1 MQMPTFSPTEKN
13 SMTNILVTGSGGQLG
28 SELHYL
34 VEKQLV
40 DISGLHFFFTDK
52 TALNVT
58 DHQSVKAFVE
68 KNNINLIIN
77 CAAYTAVDK
86 AEEDLELADALNREA
101 VKQLALIAKEK
112 DAGLIHISTDYVYD
126 GTSHRPYTED
136 DPSNPQGI
144 YSKTKLAGE
153 YEIKQINP
161 KNTIIIRTS
170 WVYSSFGSNFVKT
183 MLKLCKERDELDLIS
198 DQVGTP
204 TYARD
209 LARAILHIIKHPRK
223 SQDKIEIY
231 HFSNEGGCSWY
242 DFAKTIFELANI
254 ECKVN
259 PIDTEEYPTPAKR
272 PYYSLLSKSKIK
284 KDFQMTIP
292 YWRDS
297 LKECLQIILKN
308 DTEK

>member
-1 MQMPTFSPTEKN
+1 MEKTF
-13 SMTNILVTGSGGQLG
+13 MTNILVTGSGGQLG
-28 SELHYL
+28 SELQYL
-34 VEKQLV
+34 VKNQLFDV
-40 DISGLHFFFTDK
+40 TDMTFFFMNKNSLD
-52 TALNVT
+52 VT
-58 DHQSVKAFVE
+58 DHQMVREFAISNA
-68 KNNINLIIN
+68 IDIIIN

-86 AEEDLELADALNREA
+86 AEENLVLADALNREA
-101 VKQLALIAKEK
+101 VKYLAKIALENNI
-112 DAGLIHISTDYVYD
+112 GLIHISTDYVYD
-126 GTSHRPYTED
+126 GTSHRPYTEED
-136 DPSNPQGI
+136 SSNPQGI

-153 YEIKQINP
+153 EEIRQINP
-161 KNTIIIRTS
+161 ANTIIIRTS

-183 MLKLCKERDELDLIS
+183 MLKLCEEKDELDLIS

-209 LARAILHIIKHPRK
+209 LAKAILHIIQHPNK
-223 SQDKIEIY
+223 SQNNVEIY

-242 DFAKTIFELANI
+242 DFAKTIFELSHI

-284 KDFQMTIP
+284 KDYQMTIP

-297 LKECLQIILKN
+297 LKECLHAIEKNELKA
-308 DTEK
+308 

>member
-1 MQMPTFSPTEKN
+1 MEKTF
-13 SMTNILVTGSGGQLG
+13 MTNILVTGSGGQLG
-28 SELHYL
+28 SELKYL
-34 VEKQLV
+34 VENRLF
-40 DISGLHFFFTDK
+40 DTTGMDFFFTDRSS
-52 TALNVT
+52 LDIT
-58 DHQSVKAFVE
+58 DHKRVREFVSS
-68 KNNINLIIN
+68 NDINLIIN

-101 VKQLALIAKEK
+101 VKHLALIAREK

-183 MLKLCKERDELDLIS
+183 MLKLCKEREELSLIS

-209 LARAILHIIKHPRK
+209 LARAIIHIIQHPQK
-223 SQDKIEIY
+223 NHENVEIY

-242 DFAKTIFELANI
+242 DFAKTIFELAGI

-284 KDFQMTIP
+284 RDYGMEIP

-297 LKECLQIILKN
+297 LKECLQIILNK
-308 DTEK
+308 TEE

>member
-1 MQMPTFSPTEKN
+1 MR
-13 SMTNILVTGSGGQLG
+13 NILVTGSGGQLG
-28 SELHYL
+28 SELQYL
-34 VEKQLV
+34 VENQLF
-40 DISGLHFFFTDK
+40 DTAGMSFFFMDK
-52 TALNVT
+52 NSLDVT
-58 DHQSVKAFVE
+58 NHQIVREFAISNA
-68 KNNINLIIN
+68 IDIIIN

-86 AEEDLELADALNREA
+86 AEENLVLADALNREA
-101 VKQLALIAKEK
+101 VKHLAKIALEN
-112 DAGLIHISTDYVYD
+112 DIALIHISTDYVYD
-126 GTSHRPYTED
+126 GTSHKPYTEE

-153 YEIKQINP
+153 EEIRQINP
-161 KNTIIIRTS
+161 ANTIIIRTS

-209 LARAILHIIKHPRK
+209 LGKAILHIIQHPK
-223 SQDKIEIY
+223 KPQDHIEIY

-242 DFAKTIFELANI
+242 DFAKTIFELSHI

-259 PIDTEEYPTPAKR
+259 PIDTKEYPTPAKR

-284 KDFQMTIP
+284 KHYQMTIP

-297 LKECLQIILKN
+297 LKECLQAI
-308 DTEK
+308 TENEPKV

>member
-1 MQMPTFSPTEKN
+1 MEKTF
-13 SMTNILVTGSGGQLG
+13 MINILVTGSGGQLG
-28 SELHYL
+28 SELQYL
-34 VEKQLV
+34 VENQLS
-40 DISGLHFFFTDK
+40 DTTDMTFFFMDK
-52 TALNVT
+52 SSLDVT
-58 DHQSVKAFVE
+58 NHRMVRAFAIS
-68 KNNINLIIN
+68 NAIDIIIN

-86 AEEDLELADALNREA
+86 AEDNLVLADALNREA
-101 VKQLALIAKEK
+101 VKHLAKIALEK
-112 DAGLIHISTDYVYD
+112 NIALIHISTDYVYD
-126 GTSHRPYTED
+126 GTSHKPYTEE

-153 YEIKQINP
+153 EEIRQINP
-161 KNTIIIRTS
+161 ANTIIIRTS

-209 LARAILHIIKHPRK
+209 LAKAILHIIQHPK
-223 SQDKIEIY
+223 KPQDNIEIY

-242 DFAKTIFELANI
+242 DFAKTIFELSHI

-284 KDFQMTIP
+284 KDYQMTIP

-297 LKECLQIILKN
+297 LKECLQAIAENEPKV
-308 DTEK
+308 

>member
-1 MQMPTFSPTEKN
+1 
-13 SMTNILVTGSGGQLG
+13 MTNILVTGSGGQLG
-28 SELHYL
+28 SELRYL
-34 VEKQLV
+34 VENRLV
-40 DISGLHFFFTDK
+40 DTADMNFFFTDRSS
-52 TALNVT
+52 LDVT
-58 DHQSVKAFVE
+58 DHQAVE
-68 KNNINLIIN
+68 KFALSNDIGIIIN

-101 VKQLALIAKEK
+101 VKSMAKIASEN
-112 DAGLIHISTDYVYD
+112 DIGLVHISTDYVYD

-153 YEIKQINP
+153 NEIKQINP
-161 KNTIIIRTS
+161 RNTVIIRTS

-183 MLKLCKERDELDLIS
+183 MLKLCKEKKKLSLIS

-209 LARAILHIIKHPRK
+209 LAKAIMHIIKHPIK
-223 SQDKIEIY
+223 KHNNVEVY

-242 DFAKTIFELANI
+242 DFAKTIFELSDI
-254 ECKVN
+254 ECTVD
-259 PIDTEEYPTPAKR
+259 PIDTKEYPTPAKR
-272 PYYSLLSKSKIK
+272 PFYSILSKSKIK
-284 KDFQMTIP
+284 RDYQMSIP

-297 LKECLQIILKN
+297 LKECLQVIKN
-308 DTEK
+308 ENIQK

>member
-1 MQMPTFSPTEKN
+1 MEKTF
-13 SMTNILVTGSGGQLG
+13 MINILVTGSGGQLG
-28 SELHYL
+28 SELQYL
-34 VEKQLV
+34 VENQLS
-40 DISGLHFFFTDK
+40 DTTDMTFFFMDK
-52 TALNVT
+52 SSLDVT
-58 DHQSVKAFVE
+58 NHRMVRAFAIS
-68 KNNINLIIN
+68 NAIDIIIN

-86 AEEDLELADALNREA
+86 AEDNLVLADALNREA
-101 VKQLALIAKEK
+101 VKHLAKIALEK
-112 DAGLIHISTDYVYD
+112 NIALIHISTDYVYD
-126 GTSHRPYTED
+126 GTSHKPYTEE

-153 YEIKQINP
+153 EEIRQINP
-161 KNTIIIRTS
+161 ANTIIIRTS

-209 LARAILHIIKHPRK
+209 LAKAILHIIQHPK
-223 SQDKIEIY
+223 KPQDNIEIY

-242 DFAKTIFELANI
+242 DFAKTIFELSHI

-284 KDFQMTIP
+284 KDYQMTIP

-297 LKECLQIILKN
+297 LKECLQAIAENEPKA
-308 DTEK
+308 

>member
-1 MQMPTFSPTEKN
+1 MLISLYMEK
-13 SMTNILVTGSGGQLG
+13 SCMTNILVTGSRGQLG
-28 SELHYL
+28 SELQYI

-40 DISGLHFFFTDK
+40 DTTDMNFFFMDK
-52 TALNVT
+52 ASLDVT
-58 DHQSVKAFVE
+58 NHKLVRKFAVSNDI
-68 KNNINLIIN
+68 NIIIN

-86 AEEDLELADALNREA
+86 AEENLELADELNREA
-101 VKQLALIAKEK
+101 VKQLAKIAQ
-112 DAGLIHISTDYVYD
+112 DYDMGLIHISTDYVYD
-126 GTSHRPYTED
+126 GTSYRPYTED

-153 YEIKQINP
+153 HEIKQINP
-161 KNTIIIRTS
+161 RNTIIIRTS
-170 WVYSSFGSNFVKT
+170 WVYSSFGNNFVKT

-209 LARAILHIIKHPRK
+209 LAKAILHIIKYPK
-223 SQDKIEIY
+223 KQLNNIEIY

-242 DFAKTIFELANI
+242 DFAKTIFELSNI

-284 KDFQMTIP
+284 NDYNMTIP

-297 LKECLQIILKN
+297 LKECLGIILN
-308 DTEK
+308 SQSQE

>member
-1 MQMPTFSPTEKN
+1 
-13 SMTNILVTGSGGQLG
+13 MTNILVTGSGGQLG
-28 SELHYL
+28 SELRYL
-34 VEKQLV
+34 VENRLV
-40 DISGLHFFFTDK
+40 DTTDMKFFFTDRSS
-52 TALNVT
+52 LDIT
-58 DHQSVKAFVE
+58 DHQAVKQFTASRDI
-68 KNNINLIIN
+68 NIIIN

-101 VKQLALIAKEK
+101 VKSMAKIASEN
-112 DAGLIHISTDYVYD
+112 DIGLIHISTDYVYD
-126 GTSHRPYTED
+126 GTSHKPYTED

-153 YEIKQINP
+153 NEIKQINP
-161 KNTIIIRTS
+161 RNTIIIRTS

-183 MLKLCKERDELDLIS
+183 MLRLCQEKEKLSLIS

-209 LARAILHIIKHPRK
+209 LAKAIIHIIKHPTK
-223 SQDKIEIY
+223 KHNNVEVY

-242 DFAKTIFELANI
+242 DFAKTIFELSDI
-254 ECKVN
+254 ECTVN

-272 PYYSLLSKSKIK
+272 PFYSILSKSKIK
-284 KDFQMTIP
+284 KDYNLTIS

-297 LKECLQIILKN
+297 LKECLQTINSNNMRK
-308 DTEK
+308 

>member
-1 MQMPTFSPTEKN
+1 MN
-13 SMTNILVTGSGGQLG
+13 NILVTGSGGQLG
-28 SELHYL
+28 SELRYL
-34 VEKQLV
+34 VENHLF
-40 DISGLHFFFTDK
+40 DTSGMQFFFTDK
-52 TALNVT
+52 SSLNIT
-58 DHQSVKAFVE
+58 RHQAVREFVD
-68 KNNINLIIN
+68 KQDINLIIN

-101 VKQLALIAKEK
+101 VKHLALIAKEK

-126 GTSHRPYTED
+126 GTSYRPYTED

-153 YEIKQINP
+153 YEIKQVNP

-170 WVYSSFGSNFVKT
+170 WVYSSFGNNFVKT
-183 MLKLCKERDELDLIS
+183 MLKLCKERDELNLIS

-209 LARAILHIIKHPRK
+209 LARAIIHIIQHPRK
-223 SQDKIEIY
+223 NHQNVEIY

-242 DFAKTIFELANI
+242 DFAKTIFELSGI
-254 ECKVN
+254 ECKVR

-284 KDFQMTIP
+284 KDYGMEIP

-297 LKECLQIILKN
+297 LKECLHIILNQTGK
-308 DTEK
+308 

>member
-1 MQMPTFSPTEKN
+1 MI
-13 SMTNILVTGSGGQLG
+13 NILVTGSRGQLG
-28 SELHYL
+28 SELQYL
-34 VEKQLV
+34 VENQLL
-40 DISGLHFFFTDK
+40 DTSGMKFFFTDK
-52 TALNVT
+52 SSLDVT
-58 DHQSVKAFVE
+58 DHAAVE
-68 KNNINLIIN
+68 VFARSHDINMIIN

-86 AEEDLELADALNREA
+86 AEENLELADALNREA
-101 VKQLALIAKEK
+101 VKHLARIAKK
-112 DAGLIHISTDYVYD
+112 YKMGLVHISTDYVYD
-126 GTSHRPYTED
+126 GTSYRPYMED

-153 YEIKQINP
+153 HEIKQINP
-161 KNTIIIRTS
+161 DNTIIIRTS

-183 MLKLCKERDELDLIS
+183 MLKLCNERDELDLIS

-209 LARAILHIIKHPRK
+209 LAKAIIHIIQHPK
-223 SQDKIEIY
+223 KTQSNIEIY

-242 DFAKTIFELANI
+242 DFAKTIFELSNL

-259 PIDTEEYPTPAKR
+259 PIDTNEYPTPAKR

-284 KDFQMTIP
+284 NDYKMEIP

-297 LKECLQIILKN
+297 LKECLQIILN
-308 DTEK
+308 EKAEK

>member
-1 MQMPTFSPTEKN
+1 MEKTF
-13 SMTNILVTGSGGQLG
+13 MTNILVTGSGGQLG
-28 SELHYL
+28 SELQYL
-34 VEKQLV
+34 VENQIF
-40 DISGLHFFFTDK
+40 DTTDMTFFFMDK
-52 TALNVT
+52 SSLDVT
-58 DHQSVKAFVE
+58 DHQIVREFAISNAVD
-68 KNNINLIIN
+68 LIIN

-86 AEEDLELADALNREA
+86 AEDNLVLADALNREA
-101 VKQLALIAKEK
+101 VKHLAKIALEK
-112 DAGLIHISTDYVYD
+112 DIALIHISTDYVYD
-126 GTSHRPYTED
+126 GTSHKPYTEE

-153 YEIKQINP
+153 EEIRQINP
-161 KNTIIIRTS
+161 ANTIIIRTS

-209 LARAILHIIKHPRK
+209 LAKAILHIIQHPK
-223 SQDKIEIY
+223 KPQENIEIY

-242 DFAKTIFELANI
+242 DFAKTIFELSHI
-254 ECKVN
+254 DCKVN

-284 KDFQMTIP
+284 KDYQLTIP

-297 LKECLQIILKN
+297 LKECLQAIAKN
-308 DTEK
+308 KPKV

>member
-1 MQMPTFSPTEKN
+1 MS
-13 SMTNILVTGSGGQLG
+13 NILVTGSGGQLG
-28 SELHYL
+28 SELQYL
-34 VEKQLV
+34 VENRLF
-40 DISGLHFFFTDK
+40 DTTGMTFFFMDK
-52 TALNVT
+52 NSLDVT
-58 DHQSVKAFVE
+58 DHQMVREFAISNA
-68 KNNINLIIN
+68 IDIIIN

-86 AEEDLELADALNREA
+86 AEENLVVADALNREA
-101 VKQLALIAKEK
+101 VKQLAKIALEK
-112 DAGLIHISTDYVYD
+112 DIALIHISTDYVYD
-126 GTSHRPYTED
+126 GTSHKPYTEE

-153 YEIKQINP
+153 EEIRQINP
-161 KNTIIIRTS
+161 ANTIIIRTS

-198 DQVGTP
+198 DQIGTP

-209 LARAILHIIKHPRK
+209 LAKAILHIIQHPK
-223 SQDKIEIY
+223 KPQENIEIY

-242 DFAKTIFELANI
+242 DFAKTIFELSYI
-254 ECKVN
+254 DCKVN

-284 KDFQMTIP
+284 KDYQMTIP

-297 LKECLQIILKN
+297 LKECLQAIAENEPK
-308 DTEK
+308 T

>member
-1 MQMPTFSPTEKN
+1 
-13 SMTNILVTGSGGQLG
+13 MTNILVTGSGGQLG
-28 SELHYL
+28 SELRYL
-34 VEKQLV
+34 VENSIV
-40 DISGLHFFFTDK
+40 DTKNMKFLFKDRASLD
-52 TALNVT
+52 VR
-58 DHQSVKAFVE
+58 DHKKLRSFAE
-68 KNNINLIIN
+68 NNDIDFIIN

-101 VKQLALIAKEK
+101 VKHLAKIAK
-112 DAGLIHISTDYVYD
+112 DNNIGLIHISTDYVYD

-153 YEIKQINP
+153 HEIKQINP
-161 KNTIIIRTS
+161 ENTIIIRTS
-170 WVYSSFGSNFVKT
+170 WVYSSFGKSFVKT
-183 MLKLCKERDELDLIS
+183 MLKLSTEKEELDLIS

-209 LARAILHIIKHPRK
+209 LAKAILHIIKHPTKGR
-223 SQDKIEIY
+223 DGVEIY
-231 HFSNEGGCSWY
+231 HYSNEGGCSWY
-242 DFAKTIFELANI
+242 DFAKTIFELSNI

-272 PYYSLLSKSKIK
+272 PFYSLLSKSKIK
-284 KDFQMTIP
+284 KDYNLKIP

-297 LKECLQIILKN
+297 LKECLAEITKN
-308 DTEK
+308 EAGK

>member
-1 MQMPTFSPTEKN
+1 MEKTY
-13 SMTNILVTGSGGQLG
+13 MTNILVTGSRGQLG
-28 SELHYL
+28 SELQYL
-34 VEKQLV
+34 VEKQLL
-40 DISGLHFFFTDK
+40 DTSGMKFFFTDK
-52 TALNVT
+52 ASLDVT
-58 DHQSVKAFVE
+58 DHVAVKKYALS
-68 KNNINLIIN
+68 NNINMIIN

-86 AEEDLELADALNREA
+86 AEENLELADALNREA
-101 VKQLALIAKEK
+101 VKQLARIAADHKI
-112 DAGLIHISTDYVYD
+112 GLVHISTDYVYD
-126 GTSHRPYTED
+126 GTSHKPYTED

-153 YEIKQINP
+153 HEIKQINP
-161 KNTIIIRTS
+161 DNTIIIRTS
-170 WVYSSFGSNFVKT
+170 WVYSSFGNNFVKT

-209 LARAILHIIKHPRK
+209 LAKAIIHIIQHPIK
-223 SQDKIEIY
+223 TKNNIEIY

-242 DFAKTIFELANI
+242 DFAKTIFELSNI

-259 PIDTEEYPTPAKR
+259 PIDTNEYPTPAKR

-284 KDFQMTIP
+284 NDYKMEIP

-297 LKECLQIILKN
+297 LKECLQIILSNK
-308 DTEK
+308 TEK